1 MRRID
6 EESKKNIYNNNNNRK
21 FDYCCV
27 TFTFLYFRTIL
38 LCKLA
43 RERILKKKKGRI
55 AFSPRRSPAIY
66 SVLLSRKG
74 LFPGRKIGGKAASGK
89 REKGGQRKGW
99 KSVRGGRGRRE
110 SRRSAFK
117 IMRSLL
123 YLLSPS
129 LLHRAHP
136 SPPRTTPCA
145 PRGIL
150 LPRSSHFSSLLPFFF
165 PFFLFRAFHRQ
176 WKKPLRL
183 LSKFD
188 ERRGSF
194 RRASTI
200 VIKIQRFVD

>member
-1 MRRID
+1 MKKVKRIYIIIIII
-6 EESKKNIYNNNNNRK
+6 ENS
-21 FDYCCV
+21 
-27 TFTFLYFRTIL
+27 TIVVL
-38 LCKLA
+38 LLLFYIFERFCFA
-43 RERILKKKKGRI
+43 NSREKEFKKKKRGRI